1 MGAGHHHHHGH
12 SPTPV
17 AASAA
22 GEDEGLRA
30 VRLAAAGLAV
40 TAAVEFA
47 FVAASGSVAL
57 LADGLHNLGD
67 VFTTATLWMAFLVGR
82 RRPDRGY
89 TFGFARA
96 EDVAGVLV
104 VLAIAVSAGLAA
116 WQSLA
121 KLAGGAPALHCP
133 GWALAAALAGVAGNE
148 AVAQYKLRVGRRIRS
163 VPLEA
168 DGRHSRVDGLA
179 SLAAAA
185 GIAAAWAGWPAA
197 DPLAGLALTAVIVWV
212 LVGAAGQ
219 VLGRL
224 LDRVDPEVVTAV
236 ERAAAVPGVGAVH
249 GVRARW
255 VGRSL
260 HVLVHAEVDP
270 DLPLREAH
278 ALGERARHAV
288 FHALPGV
295 AAVDLH
301 LDPAGVDDHESH
313 RETMHHVDPGGFGGE
328 PGRPGEP
335 ERSGEDG
342 RSGEARRSGEAG
354 ATSRSAGGSGGAAQR
369 SPRWIKDRLN

>member
-1 MGAGHHHHHGH
+1 MEGAVGGSHGHGHGH
-12 SPTPV
+12 SHAHAPV
-17 AASAA
+17 PLAGSPA

-30 VRLAAAGLAV
+30 VRLSAIGLGL

-67 VFTTATLWMAFLVGR
+67 VFTTVTLWVAFVVGR
-82 RRPDRGY
+82 RQPDRGY

-104 VLAIAVSAGLAA
+104 VLAIAASAVVAT
-116 WQSLA
+116 WESLA
-121 KLAGGAPALHCP
+121 RLTGDAAALRNP
-133 GWALAAALAGVAGNE
+133 GWALAAAMVGVAGNE
-148 AVAQYKLRVGRRIRS
+148 AVARYKLQVGRRINS

-185 GIAAAWAGWPAA
+185 GIAGAWAGWPAA
-197 DPLAGLALTAVIVWV
+197 DPVAGLLLSAVIVWV
-212 LVGAAGQ
+212 LVGTTRD
-219 VLGRL
+219 VLARL
-224 LDRVDPEVVTAV
+224 LDRVDPGVTDEV
-236 ERAAAVPGVGAVH
+236 ERAAASVPGVEAVH
-249 GVRARW
+249 AVRARW

-260 HVLVHAEVDP
+260 HVLVHVEVDP
-270 DLPLREAH
+270 DLPLRAAH
-278 ALGERARHAV
+278 ELGEQARHAI

-301 LDPAGVDDHESH
+301 LDPAGVDERDSH
-313 RETMHHVDPGGFGGE
+313 GHTMHHRGQG
-328 PGRPGEP
+328 
-335 ERSGEDG
+335 
-342 RSGEARRSGEAG
+342 
-354 ATSRSAGGSGGAAQR
+354 SR
-369 SPRWIKDRLN
+369 